1 MKTLSI
7 NKNSPMPVYY
17 QLKQDIQEKINNGFW
32 KVGECI
38 SSEREITESYGVSRM
53 TVRQAL
59 GELVQEGIL
68 IREKGKGTFV
78 CEPKVMQKDMMS
90 FSEIVKKNG
99 MALTTKVIEF
109 KKIKTPEEFQDLIL
123 LEDVYKISR
132 LRIIQNISVAEETIY
147 IPCDYCGYIDE
158 KILEGSFYK
167 ILESYGYSID
177 HSESSIQAIL
187 INDYYR
193 DLLNI
198 KEDVPLIKIGSR
210 NITSDGKLLFIEES
224 VYRSDK
230 YILEVNIFRKEGK
243 IK

>member
-1 MKTLSI
+1 MAI
-7 NKNSPMPVYY
+7 DKNSHIPVYY
-17 QLKQDIQEKINNGFW
+17 QLKQDIMEKINQGIW
-32 KVGECI
+32 KAGECI
-38 SSEREITESYGVSRM
+38 ASEREITESCGVSRM

-68 IREKGKGTFV
+68 KREKGKGTFV

-90 FSEIVKKNG
+90 FSEIVRKNG
-99 MALTTKVIEF
+99 MTLKTKVLEF
-109 KKIKTPEEFQDLIL
+109 KKMKTPEEFQDLIL

-132 LRIIQNISVAEETIY
+132 LRIVQDINVAEETIY
-147 IPCDYCGYIDE
+147 IPCDYCGYADE

-167 ILESYGYSID
+167 LLEGYGYSID

-187 INDYYR
+187 TTDRLKKIF
-193 DLLNI
+193 NI
-198 KEDVPLIKIGSR
+198 DSNVPLLKISSR
-210 NITSDGKLLFIEES
+210 NMTSDGKLLFVEES

-230 YILEVNIFRKEGK
+230 YILEVNIYRREGK

>member
-1 MKTLSI
+1 MPI
-7 NKNSPMPVYY
+7 DKNSPIPVYY
-17 QLKQDIQEKINNGFW
+17 QLKQDIKEKIQQGVW

-38 SSEREITESYGVSRM
+38 ASEREITESYAVSRM

-68 IREKGKGTFV
+68 KREKGKGTFV

-90 FSEIVKKNG
+90 FSEIVKRSG
-99 MALTTKVIEF
+99 MTLCTKVLEL

-132 LRIIQNISVAEETIY
+132 LRIVQNISVAEETIY
-147 IPCDYCGYIDE
+147 IPCDYCGYMDE
-158 KILEGSFYK
+158 NILGGSFYK
-167 ILESYGYSID
+167 ILEGFGYSID

-187 INDYYR
+187 TTDYYKK
-193 DLLNI
+193 LFNI
-198 KEDVPLIKIGSR
+198 KNDVPLLKISSR
-210 NITSDGKLLFIEES
+210 NITSDGKLLFLEES

-230 YILEVNIFRKEGK
+230 YVLEVNILRREGT